1 MYIRKQSNSVLTESN
16 QSQNSTNHTYDSSN
30 SMMVNMMY
38 QKIQENGENIKM
50 LTNSIDILEQQ
61 MKSILMKLKNM

>member
-1 MYIRKQSNSVLTESN
+1 
-16 QSQNSTNHTYDSSN
+16 
-30 SMMVNMMY
+30 MVNMMY
-38 QKIQENGENIKM
+38 QKIQENGENIKI